1 MGAQQLCPGTRC
13 GPAGSAAATL
23 PKNVNREAEQPAQGP
38 SRLHKA
44 EDQMKGFPSSPV
56 SLLSLIINWSVS
68 ALLAQRSCFKHSR
81 GQARTKPSSLPP
93 RAVGSY
99 QREAKQESISSISV
113 RFLIKFSH
121 EGDGE
126 EGACSVVPPPK
137 DEEGGRQP
145 KGCCRDWGRGLLV
158 MGAARGGGHSQGPAS
173 ADDKPD
179 GQQAQPRACGGF

>member
-1 MGAQQLCPGTRC
+1 MGAQQLCPGTRR
-13 GPAGSAAATL
+13 GPAGSASATL

-56 SLLSLIINWSVS
+56 SLLGLIVNWSVS
-68 ALLAQRSCFKHSR
+68 ALLARRSCFKHGR

-99 QREAKQESISSISV
+99 QREAKQESVSSISV

-121 EGDGE
+121 QGDGE
-126 EGACSVVPPPK
+126 EGTSSVVPPPK
-137 DEEGGRQP
+137 DEEGGKATQRM
-145 KGCCRDWGRGLLV
+145 L
-158 MGAARGGGHSQGPAS
+158 
-173 ADDKPD
+173 
-179 GQQAQPRACGGF
+179 